1 MFRSIYMKWEK
12 FYKRFHIL
20 LLSFVSSI
28 MLLILSPN
36 ILRILIGWDGL
47 GVRSYLLVIYYNSP
61 KSYNSGIITF
71 MSNRIGDALIIG
83 SLAFF
88 IMYPSLNL
96 TTMRNFLSLNP
107 LIFLAIIIASFTKR
121 AQLPFRAWLPAAI
134 AAPTPVS
141 SLVHSSTLVTAGVY
155 LIFRLKG
162 SITKI
167 HIDHLMIIF
176 GTITIIIARIA
187 AFSETDMKKIV
198 ALSTLRQ
205 LGVIITAIGVGFKI
219 LAFFHLIA
227 HAFFKAL
234 LFIRAGKLIH
244 ASERYQDM
252 RFMGGSSSEIIP
264 LTTSVV
270 LSASMSL
277 CGLPF
282 MSAFYSK
289 EMVIELMLIKLV
301 PLYSYLLM
309 MLGIAMTVFYRI
321 RFLIYAATLYERQQS
336 TFSKND
342 TGLRYN
348 SRIVF
353 LFVPAVTGGSIL
365 NDSLG
370 PNIMILIDTKVKIF
384 TLTVILLTIAAFKI
398 RIYSYQKKSVL
409 LLWLSGSLWILPYFT
424 ARLPNKI
431 FINLGDYLI
440 KVSDFAWLSYGFL
453 IFRTSFTKLSPTT
466 GFSFQK
472 ITFIRLILYSFTVL
486 ILFFLF

>member
-1 MFRSIYMKWEK
+1 M
-12 FYKRFHIL
+12 
-20 LLSFVSSI
+20 
-28 MLLILSPN
+28 P
-36 ILRILIGWDGL
+36 
-47 GVRSYLLVIYYNSP
+47 
-61 KSYNSGIITF
+61 
-71 MSNRIGDALIIG
+71 
-83 SLAFF
+83 
-88 IMYPSLNL
+88 
-96 TTMRNFLSLNP
+96 
-107 LIFLAIIIASFTKR
+107 
-121 AQLPFRAWLPAAI
+121 
-134 AAPTPVS
+134 
-141 SLVHSSTLVTAGVY
+141 
-155 LIFRLKG
+155 
-162 SITKI
+162 
-167 HIDHLMIIF
+167 
-176 GTITIIIARIA
+176 
-187 AFSETDMKKIV
+187 
-198 ALSTLRQ
+198 
-205 LGVIITAIGVGFKI
+205 
-219 LAFFHLIA
+219 
-227 HAFFKAL
+227 FFKAL

-309 MLGIAMTVFYRI
+309 MLGIAMTLFYRI

-409 LLWLSGSLWILPYFT
+409 LLWLSGSL
-424 ARLPNKI
+424 
-431 FINLGDYLI
+431 
-440 KVSDFAWLSYGFL
+440 
-453 IFRTSFTKLSPTT
+453 
-466 GFSFQK
+466 
-472 ITFIRLILYSFTVL
+472 
-486 ILFFLF
+486 

>member
-1 MFRSIYMKWEK
+1 
-12 FYKRFHIL
+12 
-20 LLSFVSSI
+20 
-28 MLLILSPN
+28 
-36 ILRILIGWDGL
+36 
-47 GVRSYLLVIYYNSP
+47 
-61 KSYNSGIITF
+61 
-71 MSNRIGDALIIG
+71 
-83 SLAFF
+83 
-88 IMYPSLNL
+88 
-96 TTMRNFLSLNP
+96 
-107 LIFLAIIIASFTKR
+107 
-121 AQLPFRAWLPAAI
+121 
-134 AAPTPVS
+134 
-141 SLVHSSTLVTAGVY
+141 
-155 LIFRLKG
+155 
-162 SITKI
+162 
-167 HIDHLMIIF
+167 MIIF

-309 MLGIAMTVFYRI
+309 MLGIAMTLFYRI

-409 LLWLSGSLWILPYFT
+409 LLWLSGSL
-424 ARLPNKI
+424 
-431 FINLGDYLI
+431 
-440 KVSDFAWLSYGFL
+440 
-453 IFRTSFTKLSPTT
+453 
-466 GFSFQK
+466 
-472 ITFIRLILYSFTVL
+472 
-486 ILFFLF
+486 

>member
-1 MFRSIYMKWEK
+1 MDEDTNKIRFLILLSI
-12 FYKRFHIL
+12 FSFSILRLIFSRNLIL
-20 LLSFVSSI
+20 LLV
-28 MLLILSPN
+28 
-36 ILRILIGWDGL
+36 GWDLLGL
-47 GVRSYLLVIYYNSP
+47 SSYILVCYYNNTVSG
-61 KSYNSGIITF
+61 NSGIVTYIT
-71 MSNRIGDALIIG
+71 NRLGDVALILGCCLVIDKG
-83 SLAFF
+83 
-88 IMYPSLNL
+88 I
-96 TTMRNFLSLNP
+96 RNVSELLPFTVSIVGLVL
-107 LIFLAIIIASFTKR
+107 FASIVKR

-277 CGLPF
+277 CGLPL

-309 MLGIAMTVFYRI
+309 MLGIAMTLFYRI

-409 LLWLSGSLWILPYFT
+409 LLWLSGSL
-424 ARLPNKI
+424 
-431 FINLGDYLI
+431 
-440 KVSDFAWLSYGFL
+440 
-453 IFRTSFTKLSPTT
+453 
-466 GFSFQK
+466 
-472 ITFIRLILYSFTVL
+472 
-486 ILFFLF
+486 